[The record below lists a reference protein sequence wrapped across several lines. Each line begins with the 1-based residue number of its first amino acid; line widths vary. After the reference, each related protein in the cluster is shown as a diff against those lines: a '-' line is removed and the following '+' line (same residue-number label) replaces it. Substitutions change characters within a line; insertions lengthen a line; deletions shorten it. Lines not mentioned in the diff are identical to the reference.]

1 MKSTIT
7 KTVCVGAFAAMGLF
21 AASVASAQMHQSP
34 NPQPN
39 YPTTGGTETTPGSL
53 NNMSLIN
60 DTDFAKEAAEGGMA
74 EVKLGQ
80 LAQDKGSSDAVKDF
94 AKRMV
99 TDHTQASDQLK
110 SIAKQKSIDIPAE
123 LNKHDQKTYDQLSKL
138 SGDEFDR
145 AYAKGMVKDHRDDID
160 LFQRE
165 ASGGQDGTLKNFA
178 SSTLPTLQDH
188 LKMAKDMLKTVSGK
202 GGN

>member
-7 KTVCVGAFAAMGLF
+7 KTMCIGAFAAMGLF
-21 AASVASAQMHQSP
+21 AASAAPAQMHQGP
-34 NPQPN
+34 TPQPN
-39 YPTTGGTETTPGSL
+39 YPTTGAEQAVPGSL
-53 NNMSLIN
+53 SNTNLMN

-80 LAQDKGSSDAVKDF
+80 LAEDKGSSDAVKDF
-94 AKRMV
+94 GKRMV

-110 SIAKQKSIDIPAE
+110 SIAKEKSIDIPAG

-145 AYAKGMVKDHRDDID
+145 AYAKDMVKDHRDDID

-165 ASGGQDGTLKNFA
+165 ASGGQDGTLKSFA

>member
-7 KTVCVGAFAAMGLF
+7 KTMCIGAFAAMGLF
-21 AASVASAQMHQSP
+21 AAGAASAQMHQGP
-34 NPQPN
+34 TPQTG
-39 YPTTGGTETTPGSL
+39 YPTTGATETTPGSL
-53 NNMSLIN
+53 NNINLMN

-94 AKRMV
+94 GKRMV
-99 TDHTQASDQLK
+99 TDHTQASDQLR
-110 SIAKQKSIDIPAE
+110 SIAKEKSIDIPAE

-145 AYAKGMVKDHRDDID
+145 AYAKDMVKDHRDDID

-165 ASGGQDGTLKNFA
+165 AGGGQDGTLKSFA